1 MSDAILTVT
10 GLTKHFGSFIAVDNL
25 DIDLRPGEI
34 LALLGPSGC
43 GKTTTLRMLAGLEQP
58 TRGRIVFDQTTFAS
72 VEDDVFLPPN
82 KRNVGMVF
90 QSYALWP
97 HMSAF
102 GNVSYPLRIRG
113 VAPSEIRERVAR
125 ILGMFGLGNHAS
137 HAVHQLSGGQQQR
150 VALARALIYEP
161 RLMLFDEPFS
171 NLDAQLR
178 TQMRVELK
186 ALQKTFRMTGVF
198 VTHDQVEALSIAD
211 RVAIMRNGRIEQIGR
226 PEEVYDRPATRFVRD
241 FLGKSVTLR
250 GRAVDALRDGR
261 VTVALAGAGGETRLS
276 VRAVHEFLANEP
288 VEIAVRPEH
297 ITARVPG
304 DATVGNAR
312 TPGTTAIEGRIENL
326 LFTGDSYESRIS
338 FGPDGILLEL
348 PRGHAWREDQPV
360 ILEFGDHNATLWPL
374 DGERQ
379 GERG

>member
-1 MSDAILTVT
+1 VNDSILTAT
-10 GLTKHFGSFIAVDNL
+10 GLRKQFGSFVAVDNL

-58 TRGRIVFDQTTFAS
+58 TRGRIVFDGTTFAS
-72 VEDDVFLPPN
+72 VEDAVFLPPD

-125 ILGMFGLGNHAS
+125 ILGMFGLANHAS

-198 VTHDQVEALSIAD
+198 VTHDQIEALSIAD

-241 FLGKSVTLR
+241 FLGKSVALR
-250 GRAVDALRDGR
+250 GRAVDAPRDGR
-261 VTVALAGAGGETRLS
+261 VTVALAGAGGEIRLS
-276 VRAVHEFLANEP
+276 LSAGHHRFLANDP

-304 DATVGNAR
+304 GGTLGN
-312 TPGTTAIEGRIENL
+312 TPGPGTSAIEGRIENL

-338 FGPDGILLEL
+338 FGPDSILLEL
-348 PRGHAWREDQPV
+348 PRNPAWRENQPV
-360 ILEFGDHNATLWPL
+360 TLEFGDHNATLWPL
-374 DGERQ
+374 EGRD
-379 GERG
+379 

>member
-1 MSDAILTVT
+1 MSDSILTVR
-10 GLTKHFGSFIAVDNL
+10 GLGKHFGSFVAVDNL
-25 DIDLRPGEI
+25 DLDLHPGEI
-34 LALLGPSGC
+34 VALLGPSGC

-58 TRGRIVFDQTTFAS
+58 TRGRIAFDGTTFAS
-72 VEDDVFLPPN
+72 VEEDVFLPPD

-97 HMSAF
+97 HMTAF

-113 VAPSEIRERVAR
+113 VAQSEIRERVAR
-125 ILGMFGLGNHAS
+125 ILGMLGLAS
-137 HAVHQLSGGQQQR
+137 LADRAVHQLSGGQQQR
-150 VALARALIYEP
+150 VALARALVYEP

-198 VTHDQVEALSIAD
+198 VTHDQIEALSIAD
-211 RVAIMRNGRIEQIGR
+211 RVAIMRNGRIEQLGR

-250 GRAVDALRDGR
+250 GRVVEAARDGQ
-261 VTVALAGAGGETRLS
+261 VAVMLAGAGGEIRLG
-276 VRAVHEFLANEP
+276 AGAGNHEFPAGEP

-304 DATVGNAR
+304 AAAAS
-312 TPGTTAIEGRIENL
+312 PGTCVIEGRIENL

-338 FGPDGILLEL
+338 FEGPESVLLEL
-348 PRGHAWREDQPV
+348 PRGPWREGQAVMLQFHGRD
-360 ILEFGDHNATLWPL
+360 ATLWPL

-379 GERG
+379 GNGE

>member
-1 MSDAILTVT
+1 MSDAILAVT
-10 GLTKHFGSFIAVDNL
+10 GLCKHFGSFVAVDNL

-58 TRGRIVFDQTTFAS
+58 TRGRIVFEETTFAS
-72 VEDDVFLPPN
+72 VEENVFLPPN

-125 ILGMFGLGNHAS
+125 ILGLFGLANHAL
-137 HAVHQLSGGQQQR
+137 HAVHHLSGGQQQR

-198 VTHDQVEALSIAD
+198 VTHDQIEALSIAD

-250 GRAVDALRDGR
+250 GRALEAPREGW
-261 VTVALAGAGGETRLS
+261 VTVALGGAGGEIRLS
-276 VRAVHEFLANEP
+276 LRAGDHAFLAGDP

-297 ITARVPG
+297 ITATVPG
-304 DATVGNAR
+304 GATRN
-312 TPGTTAIEGRIENL
+312 PGTSAIEGRIENL

-338 FGPDGILLEL
+338 VGSEGILLEL
-348 PRGHAWREDQPV
+348 PRDQPWREEQTV
-360 ILEFGDHNATLWPL
+360 ILEFSDHNVTLWPL

-379 GERG
+379 GEKE